1 MNKNQEIIENA
12 FSSNME
18 NVDRN
23 EVSEAVEAT
32 IASLNT
38 GDLRVAEKLNCE
50 WVVNQWIK

>member
-38 GDLRVAEKLNCE
+38 GDLRVAEKSP
-50 WVVNQWIK
+50 VH